1 MANIVP
7 ILLLPE
13 HVKPNESNLPVLR
26 GIQKVLNESYTATYC
41 AHPEI
46 FGTSHVRMA
55 DPAQLMDIIG
65 PEGFTLI
72 LVRVTSPGTDQ
83 ELHVCEVVAT
93 ASVKDFG
100 DGDIETYAQ
109 WSKNL
114 GGKQWVSKVR
124 SQEQSGTSE
133 QSKEEHKIPEKSREG
148 VQKLE
153 VTAFGVSPHHQA
165 GGLGARLLNEI
176 KWLVVSKR
184 RLQRTTP
191 NTLPMAE
198 GLGVSDGASTL
209 PLDGIDLDRLKSWVT
224 STEAD
229 KLDQSVQET
238 ATPKLVLMAI
248 RELGN
253 EAYYQRRGF
262 RTTWSG
268 PVPVGMW
275 DCRKACTMVY
285 MEMDLEQPEQG

>member
-13 HVKPNESNLPVLR
+13 HVKPVQSNIPVLR

-83 ELHVCEVVAT
+83 ELQVCEVVAT

-114 GGKQWVSKVR
+114 GGKHWASKVR

-133 QSKEEHKIPEKSREG
+133 QSNEESKIPEKSREG

-176 KWLVVSKR
+176 KWLVASK

-229 KLDQSVQET
+229 KLDHAVQET

-285 MEMDLEQPEQG
+285 MEMDLEQPGHS

>member
-1 MANIVP
+1 MAGTIVP

-13 HVKPNESNLPVLR
+13 HAKPNPSNLPVLR
-26 GIQKVLNESYTATYC
+26 GIQTVLNESYTETYC
-41 AHPEI
+41 RHPEI

-72 LVRVTSPGTDQ
+72 LVRVTSTGTDQ
-83 ELHVCEVVAT
+83 KPQVCEVVAT

-100 DGDIETYAQ
+100 DGDLETYAK

-114 GGKQWVSKVR
+114 GGKQWASKAR
-124 SQEQSGTSE
+124 NEEQIENSG
-133 QSKEEHKIPEKSREG
+133 QRKEEGKVPEKSREG
-148 VQKLE
+148 LQKLE

-176 KWLVVSKR
+176 KWLVASKMLR
-184 RLQRTTP
+184 GSAA
-191 NTLPMAE
+191 NSLPMVE
-198 GLGVSDGASTL
+198 GLGVSDGASIL
-209 PLDGIDLDRLKSWVT
+209 PLEGIDLGQLKSSVT
-224 STEAD
+224 STEAGR
-229 KLDQSVQET
+229 LNQAVQET

-253 EAYYQRRGF
+253 EEYYQKRGF

-275 DCRKACTMVY
+275 DCRKECTMVY
-285 MEMDLEQPEQG
+285 MEMDLEQPAHS